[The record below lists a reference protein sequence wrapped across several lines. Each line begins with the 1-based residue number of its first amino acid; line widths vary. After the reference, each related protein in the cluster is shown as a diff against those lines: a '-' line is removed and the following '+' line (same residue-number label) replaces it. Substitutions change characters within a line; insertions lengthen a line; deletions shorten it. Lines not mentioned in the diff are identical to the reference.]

1 MTILLIDA
9 DITAYHA
16 VAGAEEEI
24 QWEDDIWTIHTD
36 LAIAKDTFNKAIE
49 KYRETLGVDEYKVCF
64 SDSINFRKELNPTY
78 KGNRKGRKPVG
89 YSAFKEWAMEEHPSF
104 SKPTLEADD
113 CLGILSTKLKDKAI
127 VISMDKDLLSIPGRL
142 YKLSAD
148 GTGEMLEVSEKDADL
163 MFYTQCLTGDVT
175 DGYGG
180 CPGIGPK
187 KAEELLKKHGAV
199 WATVEQAYI
208 KAGLTKEDAL
218 LQARMA
224 RILRNTDWDFKNDKM
239 ILWTP

>member
-16 VAGAEEEI
+16 VASAEDEV
-24 QWEDDIWTIHTD
+24 QWDEDIWTIHTD
-36 LAIAKDTFNKAIE
+36 LAIAKDKFNRSIE
-49 KYRETLGVDEYKVCF
+49 KYREVLNVDEYKVCF
-64 SDSINFRKELNPTY
+64 SDSVNFRKELNPSY

-89 YSAFKEWAMEEHPSF
+89 YKAFKEWAMEEHPSF

-113 CLGILSTKLKDKAI
+113 CLGILSTKFQGKAI
-127 VISMDKDLLSIPGRL
+127 VVSMDKDLMTIPGTL

-148 GTGEMLEVSEKDADL
+148 GTGELMTIHPKDADL
-163 MFYTQCLTGDVT
+163 FFLTQCLTGDVT
-175 DGYGG
+175 DGYPG

-199 WATVEQAYI
+199 WKTVEDAYL
-208 KAGLTKEDAL
+208 KAGLTAEDAL

-224 RILRNTDWDFKNDKM
+224 RILRDTDWDFKNDRM

>member
-16 VAGAEEEI
+16 VAAAEEEI

-36 LAIAKDTFNKAIE
+36 LATAKDSFNTAIQT
-49 KYRETLGVDEYKVCF
+49 YREVLNVDEYKLCF
-64 SDSINFRKELNPTY
+64 SDSVNFRKELNPTY

-89 YSAFKEWAMEEHPSF
+89 YKAFKEWAMEEHPSF

-113 CLGILSTKLKDKAI
+113 CLGILSTKLGSKAI
-127 VISMDKDLLSIPGRL
+127 VVSMDKDLMTIPGRL

-148 GTGEMLEVSEKDADL
+148 GSGEMLEVSEKEADL
-163 MFYTQCLTGDVT
+163 MFLTQCLTGDVT

-187 KAEELLKKHGAV
+187 KAEELFKKQGAV
-199 WATVEQAYI
+199 WATVEQAYV

-224 RILRNTDWDFKNDKM
+224 RILRSCDWDFTNDCMK
-239 ILWTP
+239 LWTP